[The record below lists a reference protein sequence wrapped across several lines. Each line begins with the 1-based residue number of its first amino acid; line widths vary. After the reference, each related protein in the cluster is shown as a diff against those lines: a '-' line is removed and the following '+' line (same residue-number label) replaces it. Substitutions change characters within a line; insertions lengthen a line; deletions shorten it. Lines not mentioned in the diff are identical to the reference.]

1 MRNKYFLL
9 FCSVFAA
16 IVSYSQVVVWPG
28 DQDPIPSNETPI
40 GKTEGSLNVNLAGA
54 AIYTVPIQVPKGVNG
69 VEPAISLA
77 YNSQAANGIVGLGW
91 SISGISTISRVPSTV
106 YHDGKKSAVDFSASD
121 RFALDG
127 QRLLLKS
134 GTYGGDGAEYQT
146 ENYSNLKITS
156 HGISPYGA
164 KYGPKYFKV
173 QYPDGSVATYGNTDN
188 SRSKLVFG
196 IDSLKDTSNNYL
208 VYKYEEKEGTL
219 FISSIQYVSRI
230 SSIITEPVPGDVV
243 ITPRPNSAQV
253 TGSQQVNIDVRPTFR
268 LYDNEVKF
276 YYDRRNDVTEELY
289 IGGQKFSNNQILSKI
304 ETISGGQVFRSYQ
317 LEYDK
322 LWLGYSQLKS
332 IKEFNG
338 MDEKSLAP
346 LEFVY
351 DRVDGKV
358 TSTTQLDTRVT
369 NSNLEKDATA
379 ETHDIVTGDF
389 DGDGDLDYI
398 LYDKKKAEYWVFNT
412 SINNQKT
419 GIYKMSNSS
428 SKFKGFFRFINRNQ
442 NNEVQT
448 KDSWLTIVGNKF
460 TVNKF
465 DNNIIVEDYFK
476 EFGFPDMEAPD
487 DMYSQICGGVF
498 PEPTKDFF
506 VGDFK
511 GTGDMDVLAIER
523 YESARV
529 QLCDRYDQ
537 YAGTYP
543 IYSEQNAY
551 FLNMNRNETE
561 AKINFGFVANNEA
574 ITTLVQDF
582 TGDGR
587 ADILV
592 VRPGRIILYTLNFV
606 ANRLD
611 VVCDFSDNSI
621 TKDSQIH
628 LGDFNGDG
636 KLDLLMA
643 NKYSS
648 YFYYSTGTNFERK
661 NADRGFYCEPTG
673 YDHDHI
679 TKLEGPLLRGFRNY
693 QTIIC
698 DDVDN
703 DGKTD
708 IIQISTNAQTTKSAL
723 YPTYVGS
730 IVGVL
735 VLKNI
740 GGGEFKSSYRNE
752 DNYWTRASLGVTMPM
767 YDKMYF
773 PIPFNLTP
781 NRNFAFSKNNYR
793 LGFFASGAIIEFE
806 LSHNTNR
813 DKLLKEIKSDGLVTE
828 IQYGQY
834 GIDKQNL
841 DFPHFQKF
849 DTKKLQYPMAEL
861 NFLPNLSVVSR
872 VRVFD
877 GTNSLYQSF
886 AYASPVVHF
895 HGLGFIGFKGNVS
908 TNWYDKPENMFKNI
922 KEFDVQNRGLL
933 KKESVAA
940 GNQWDSFIPQSG
952 PIARLQSF
960 ESIVNYEYQTEFL
973 SNKVF
978 KPRLTKL
985 TEKNYDGF
993 SAMLGRNY
1001 FEKETINTYNQY
1013 NDVIKQQIQYKEMF
1027 GLVMVGQPSFAL
1039 NKTETI
1045 ENTYA
1050 YGAANP
1056 NYFMSR
1062 LQKSKQVQT
1071 VSGESSFTTED
1082 SYTYD
1087 EKGRVVEVL
1096 KKGNNTTETQTEK
1109 NTYDQYGNIVEKSLK
1124 AGNLPERKQTYKYGY
1139 YGRFLTEQTDIEGL
1153 KTLYKYNSNR
1163 GVLTEKT
1170 NELGHKTQYVYN
1182 SWEQLTNTTDYLGKK
1197 NTINYVK
1204 TNKGSEITKTAETG
1218 IWSKEKYDRKG
1229 NIIQTSAKN
1238 VIGEIVSKS
1247 FEYDAFN
1254 RLIKE
1259 SENYFGNTPSL
1270 WNETTYDKKGR
1281 VSKFKTSK
1289 GKEITSTYSVTTT
1302 TVNDGVSVKETK
1314 VNSVGHVT
1322 SRKDAGGEIKYV
1334 YFSNGNLKSA
1344 TYDGVI
1350 VSQEQDGWG
1359 RKTKLVDP
1367 SAGIYTYSYNAYGE
1381 LTKEISPKGTIQF
1394 ILNNFGK
1401 LVSKKIIGDNNNTEI
1416 TYNYGETTKQL
1427 ISSIA
1432 IVNGQNYTNNYEYD
1446 NKNRLIKTLETT
1458 PFGIFGKKIVFDEFG
1473 RESEEIFS
1481 AISHGKSAEKKIKH
1495 QYKNGFHWQV
1505 LDALTNQVLTSKE
1518 GMNENSQLL
1527 KIKLGNGLELTKG
1540 YDIYGYPKTSSIKN
1554 GMLNLFN
1561 LSYQFDV
1568 TRGNLLS
1575 RTRSTT
1581 AFNNRTETFGY
1592 DDLDRLTSFTNKA
1605 GVQEKQMYDIKGRIE
1620 SNAIGEYG
1628 YPSTISY
1635 QLESI
1640 DLDPLAQSYYQVRPE
1655 QRVLYNTSKNP
1666 VWIKEEGKENI
1677 YFDYNPNNQRSVMYY
1692 GDLAT
1697 TKEQSPLRR
1706 YYSTDGSI
1714 EVNYNKT
1721 NNSVDFVFYLDGDAY
1736 SATVMAKGENALE
1749 YYYVNRDYLGSILT
1763 VMNNAGAIIEDRH
1776 FDAWGNVVFVK
1787 DGQGNDLGKLTFIDR
1802 GYTGHEH
1809 LQGVA
1814 LIHMNGRLYDP
1825 VVRRFLAP
1833 DNFVQD
1839 PTNTQNFNR
1848 YGYVLN
1854 NPLVYVDQSGEFFW
1868 APVIIGAVIGGYT
1881 GYKMAEAKGLD
1892 IGNLKTWGY
1901 MLGGAVVGG
1910 VSGYLGASVAASGAI
1925 MASTQAMIVSS
1936 FTYSLGMNFVGGGM
1950 NSVNVSFGFGSFDFS
1965 SGQFGYLG
1973 KKRNSF
1979 LQNFSYGLGAIAN
1992 INDAMAGFNTTNIG
2006 DTELVTEHGD
2016 MIGHSAIVEPGTMT
2030 NNSIIS
2036 FGPPN
2041 RDFSL
2046 NPFKSVMGTNKWW
2059 NHIGEEKVW
2068 RTTISGVNTS
2078 KILKYGLQLSTDTPK
2093 YNVYFSSC
2101 VTHTSAALMR
2111 SGFLNIGIH
2120 PFILHGQAY
2129 LRSIGIRTYMSHYLQ
2144 N

>member
-9 FCSVFAA
+9 FCSVFTA

-91 SISGISTISRVPSTV
+91 SISGISTISRVPSTL

-253 TGSQQVNIDVRPTFR
+253 TGSQQVNIDVKPPFR

-322 LWLGYSQLKS
+322 LLLGYSQLKS

-358 TSTTQLDTRVT
+358 KSTTQLYTRVT
-369 NSNLEKDATA
+369 NSNLEKDVTA

-412 SINNQKT
+412 SVNNQKT
-419 GIYKMSNSS
+419 GTYKMSNSS

-442 NNEVQT
+442 NNEVQP

-592 VRPGRIILYTLNFV
+592 VRPGRIILYALNFV
-606 ANRLD
+606 TNRLD

-621 TKDSQIH
+621 TKDSQIQ

-636 KLDLLMA
+636 KLDLLIA
-643 NKYSS
+643 NQYSS

-673 YDHDHI
+673 YNHDHNI
-679 TKLEGPLLRGFRNY
+679 VLENTGLRNY
-693 QTIIC
+693 KTIIC
-698 DDVDN
+698 DDIDN

-708 IIQISTNAQTTKSAL
+708 IIQISTNAQIAKNTPYS
-723 YPTYVGS
+723 TYVGS
-730 IVGVL
+730 IAGVL
-735 VLKNI
+735 VMKNM
-740 GGGEFKSSYRNE
+740 GGGEFKSSSWDG
-752 DNYWTRASLGVTMPM
+752 DNYWAESLGITMYM
-767 YDKMYF
+767 YGDKMYF

-793 LGFFASGAIIEFE
+793 LGFFASGSIIEFE
-806 LSHNTNR
+806 LSHNTGR

-922 KEFDVQNRGLL
+922 KEFDVLNRGLL
-933 KKESVAA
+933 KKESVIL
-940 GNQWDSFIPQSG
+940 GTQWDKFIEVFVPG
-952 PIARLQSF
+952 TGFRNKAY
-960 ESIVNYEYQTEFL
+960 ESITNYEYQTQVL
-973 SNKVF
+973 TNKVF
-978 KPRLTKL
+978 KPQLKKT
-985 TEKNYDGF
+985 TENNIGGVVFADSF
-993 SAMLGRNY
+993 V
-1001 FEKETINTYNQY
+1001 KETTNTYNEY
-1013 NDVIKQQIQYKEMF
+1013 NDITQQQIQYQRKF
-1027 GLVMVGQPSFAL
+1027 GLSMIGQPSFAL
-1039 NKTETI
+1039 EKTETI

-1062 LQKSKQVQT
+1062 LLKSKKIET
-1071 VSGESSFTTED
+1071 ATGESSFTTED

-1096 KKGNNTTETQTEK
+1096 KKGNNTTETKTEK

-1139 YGRFLTEQTDIEGL
+1139 YGRFLTEETDVEGL
-1153 KTLYKYNSNR
+1153 KTTYSYNGARGLLKEKKNAFGHVTKY
-1163 GVLTEKT
+1163 T
-1170 NELGHKTQYVYN
+1170 YN
-1182 SWEQLTNTTDYLGKK
+1182 NWGEPLSVTDYLGKV
-1197 NTINYVK
+1197 TQTQYVK
-1204 TNKGSEITKTAETG
+1204 TGRGFEVITTNDEGNWNRNTFNA
-1218 IWSKEKYDRKG
+1218 KG
-1229 NIIQTSAKN
+1229 NKIQTATKDLQ
-1238 VIGEIVSKS
+1238 GQTVSRS
-1247 FEYDAFN
+1247 YEYDAYN
-1254 RLIKE
+1254 RVVKE
-1259 SENYFGNTPSL
+1259 SEGYFGSTPSL
-1270 WNETTYDKKGR
+1270 WNETVYDKKGR
-1281 VSKFKTSK
+1281 VIKVKTSK
-1289 GKEITSTYSVTTT
+1289 GKEITKTYTLATIKE
-1302 TVNDGVSVKETK
+1302 NDGVMTKETK
-1314 VNSVGHVT
+1314 VNSLGQTIVQ
-1322 SRKDAGGEIKYV
+1322 KDDGGEIKYV

-1344 TYDGVI
+1344 NYDGVV

-1359 RKTKLVDP
+1359 RKIKLIDP
-1367 SAGIYTYSYNAYGE
+1367 AAGVYTHVYNAYGE
-1381 LTKEISPKGTIQF
+1381 LIKEGSPKGTTLF
-1394 ILNNFGK
+1394 TLDNFGK
-1401 LVSKKIIGDNNNTEI
+1401 LINKKITGDHTNTEI
-1416 TYNYGETTKQL
+1416 NYTYDDESKQL
-1427 ISSIA
+1427 TSSVA
-1432 IVNGQNYTNNYEYD
+1432 DVSGTNYTYNYEYD
-1446 NKNRLIKTLETT
+1446 TYRRLIKTTEIT
-1458 PFGIFGKKIVFDEFG
+1458 PVARFSKAVVFDDFG
-1473 RESEEIFS
+1473 RALEETFGVQT
-1481 AISHGKSAEKKIKH
+1481 HGKTGEKKIKH
-1495 QYKNGFHWQV
+1495 QYKNGYHWQTI
-1505 LDALTNQVLTSKE
+1505 DALTNQVLTSKAQVNAY
-1518 GMNENSQLL
+1518 GQLT
-1527 KIKLGNGLELTKG
+1527 KSNLGNGLEVTNV
-1540 YDIYGYPKTSSIKN
+1540 YDTYGYLQTNKVKKGTAELFTLANQFNAATS
-1554 GMLNLFN
+1554 
-1561 LSYQFDV
+1561 
-1568 TRGNLLS
+1568 NLLS
-1575 RTRSTT
+1575 RTNGL
-1581 AFNNRTETFGY
+1581 FNRGEIFTY
-1592 DDLDRLTSFTNKA
+1592 DNLDRLTSFTNKV
-1605 GVQEKQMYDIKGRIE
+1605 GVQETQEYDDKGRIE
-1620 SNAIGEYG
+1620 SNSIGAYG
-1628 YPSTISY
+1628 YSSGTSY

-1640 DLDPLAQSYYQVRPE
+1640 ELNAIAQPHYQLRPE
-1655 QRVLYNTSKNP
+1655 QQIAYNAFKKP
-1666 VWIKEEGKENI
+1666 VWIKESGKENI
-1677 YFDYNPNNQRSVMYY
+1677 YFDYNSDNQRSVMHY

-1697 TKEQSPLRR
+1697 SKEQSSLKR
-1706 YYSTDGSI
+1706 YYSTDGNI

-1721 NNSVDFVFYLDGDAY
+1721 TNKVDFVFYLDGDAY
-1736 SATVMAKGENALE
+1736 SATVIAKGENTPE
-1749 YYYVNRDYLGSILT
+1749 YYYLHRDYLGSILAIT
-1763 VMNNAGAIIEDRH
+1763 NNVGTIVEKRH

-1787 DGQGNDLGKLTFIDR
+1787 DGQNNDLSQLTFMDR

-1809 LQGVA
+1809 LEGVS
-1814 LIHMNGRLYDP
+1814 LIQMNGRLYDP
-1825 VVRRFLAP
+1825 IVKRFLAP
-1833 DNFVQD
+1833 DNFIQD
-1839 PTNTQNFNR
+1839 LSNTQNFNR

-1854 NPLVYVDQSGEFFW
+1854 NPLTYVDESGEIVGLVFGLRNLIRQSKNGEIRNLWDGVKAFGAGYIVGTIAGPNITAMEGGHATVGMLAGAITGIGTGDWSRFNNARRLGEGIFYLDGNRSFFGQVW
-1868 APVIIGAVIGGYT
+1868 QGISRFTFELPQTTAGHAFSQFKNMIYQVDRVEYF
-1881 GYKMAEAKGLD
+1881 
-1892 IGNLKTWGY
+1892 
-1901 MLGGAVVGG
+1901 GGA
-1910 VSGYLGASVAASGAI
+1910 
-1925 MASTQAMIVSS
+1925 TFAMKENSRDQWGI
-1936 FTYSLGMNFVGGGM
+1936 SLGNFIYASMYDEVKGDFKDYILTNPLLLHEYGHTFDSSKHGL
-1950 NSVNVSFGFGSFDFS
+1950 SYLVSIGIS
-1965 SGQFGYLG
+1965 SAQGAEWTERRANNFAAKYL
-1973 KKRNSF
+1973 KKYYNLDWKEKKF
-1979 LQNFSYGLGAIAN
+1979 HLET
-1992 INDAMAGFNTTNIG
+1992 D
-2006 DTELVTEHGD
+2006 
-2016 MIGHSAIVEPGTMT
+2016 GHSAYPLE
-2030 NNSIIS
+2030 
-2036 FGPPN
+2036 
-2041 RDFSL
+2041 
-2046 NPFKSVMGTNKWW
+2046 
-2059 NHIGEEKVW
+2059 
-2068 RTTISGVNTS
+2068 
-2078 KILKYGLQLSTDTPK
+2078 
-2093 YNVYFSSC
+2093 
-2101 VTHTSAALMR
+2101 
-2111 SGFLNIGIH
+2111 
-2120 PFILHGQAY
+2120 
-2129 LRSIGIRTYMSHYLQ
+2129 
-2144 N
+2144 